1 MAASIS
7 MSSVSGYPTKNAMAV
22 KVNFTV
28 QYPGDYYTRFD
39 VYDYRTDELYDTYYG
54 STYTMP
60 ANGRKTNLK
69 KTLSGLQS
77 GTKYYV
83 EVSLWNCT
91 YSNPGN
97 KLPGI
102 TDTVTFTTLSESKIT
117 IKYYDGGSDGSSTGT
132 SVTIK
137 SASRPD
143 WTFVGW
149 ATSTGTTSVSSTYA
163 PGETVSAGSSSS
175 SVNLYAV
182 YKRETT
188 FNCYFIKGNTG
199 KIASNSR
206 TKIQYLVQTSKS
218 SYSTDYYNSITLP
231 TFDSV
236 NSTITTTT
244 PNRSWTAIGWHPTS
258 FAMQPD
264 YSPGQTVSSNS
275 ITSDLYAMYS
285 NECSI
290 TYNSNG
296 GSGSMTKQTG
306 TGYYNAFGNYEGV
319 AFSIKNCSFT
329 PPSGKKFD
337 SWNTAA
343 NGTGTRYL
351 SGGTLTTSYVNQFY
365 AIWVKARP
373 SNWSWPSHTADK
385 PISSG
390 SSMNYIKSGT
400 TVTPTPL
407 TAAEWLAFMNRIK
420 EFYAYDNGKTVNST
434 YWNNAVN
441 GVKSGSPLTATQ
453 VNSARYLISQLP
465 IQTTLPSAV
474 SSGGKITAAFVNGLK
489 NSLNSIP

>member
-7 MSSVSGYPTKNAMAV
+7 MSPVSGYPTKDTMV
-22 KVNFTV
+22 VTVNFTV

-39 VYDYRTDELYDTYYG
+39 VYDYRSDELYNTYYG

-60 ANGRKTNLK
+60 ANGSKKNLR
-69 KTLSGLQS
+69 KTLSGLQP

-83 EVSLWNCT
+83 EVSMWNCT

-97 KLPGI
+97 QLPGI
-102 TDTVTFTTLSESKIT
+102 TDTVTFTTKSSVVLT
-117 IKYYDGGSDGSSTGT
+117 VNFYDGSSYDVYRTEDYVDLYAG
-132 SVTIK
+132 
-137 SASRPD
+137 SRSG

-149 ATSTGTTSVSSTYA
+149 ATSTRTTSIAYEAGDRIYVGTSSR
-163 PGETVSAGSSSS
+163 SI
-175 SVNLYAV
+175 NLYAV
-182 YKRETT
+182 YERRSVIW
-188 FNCYFIKGNTG
+188 FYYRDSAGDFYSDSSS
-199 KIASNSR
+199 AV
-206 TKIQYLVQTSKS
+206 KIQSRVNTSDTS
-218 SYSTDYYNSITLP
+218 ASENYYNTISLP
-231 TFDSV
+231 GFDEYGTTIRT
-236 NSTITTTT
+236 ST
-244 PNRSWTAIGWHPTS
+244 PARSWTAVGWSKTTS
-258 FAMQPD
+258 ARYPD
-264 YSPGQTVSSNS
+264 YVPSQNVKTNN
-275 ITSDLYAMYS
+275 ITDDCLYAVYT

-290 TYNSNG
+290 SFNSNG
-296 GSGSMTKQTG
+296 GSGTMSELG
-306 TGYYNAFGNYEGV
+306 PESAYYNAHGNYTTPS
-319 AFSIKNCSFT
+319 FTIPSCTFT
-329 PPSGKKFD
+329 PPTGKKFS
-337 SWNTAA
+337 SWNQYAD
-343 NGTGTRYL
+343 G
-351 SGGTLTTSYVNQFY
+351 SGQTYSGPISTNYDITLY

-390 SSMNYIKSGT
+390 SSMNYIQSGT

-441 GVKSGSPLTATQ
+441 GVKSGSPMTATQ

-465 IQTTLPSAV
+465 IQTTLPSEV

>member
-1 MAASIS
+1 
-7 MSSVSGYPTKNAMAV
+7 MSPVSGYPTKNTMAV

-39 VYDYRTDELYDTYYG
+39 VYNYRTDKLYDTYYG
-54 STYTMP
+54 STYTMA
-60 ANGRKTNLK
+60 ANGSKRGLK
-69 KTLSGLQS
+69 KTLSGLQP

-97 KLPGI
+97 QLPGI

-137 SASRPD
+137 SASRSG

-188 FNCYFIKGNTG
+188 IYCYFIKGNTG
-199 KIASNSR
+199 ATASNSR
-206 TKIQYLVQTSKS
+206 TKIQYLVQTSKT

-244 PNRSWTAIGWHPTS
+244 PKRSWTAIGWHPTS

-264 YSPGQTVSSNS
+264 YSPGQTVSSNL

-306 TGYYNAFGNYEGV
+306 TGYYNAFGTYEGV
-319 AFSIKNCSFT
+319 AFSIKDCSFT
-329 PPSGKKFD
+329 PPSGKRFG
-337 SWNTAA
+337 SWNQKAD
-343 NGTGTRYL
+343 G
-351 SGGTLTTSYVNQFY
+351 SGNTYSSSVTTSYNITLY

-373 SNWSWPSHTADK
+373 SNWSWQTSG
-385 PISSG
+385 ISSG
-390 SSMNYIKSGT
+390 SSMKYSQSGST
-400 TVTPTPL
+400 ITPTPL

-420 EFYAYDNGKTVNST
+420 EFYVYDNNRVINNT
-434 YWNNAVN
+434 YWNDAVT
-441 GVKSGSPLTATQ
+441 GVQKGKPMTDTQ
-453 VNSARYLISQLP
+453 VNGARYLISQLP
-465 IQTTLPSAV
+465 IQTSLPNKVV
-474 SSGGKITAAFVNGLK
+474 SGTGVTAYFINGLK

>member
-7 MSSVSGYPTKNAMAV
+7 MTSVSGYPTKNAMAV

-39 VYDYRTDELYDTYYG
+39 VYDYWTDELYDTYYG

-60 ANGRKTNLK
+60 ADGSKRNLK
-69 KTLSGLQS
+69 KTLSGLQPE
-77 GTKYYV
+77 TKYYV

-97 KLPGI
+97 QLPGI
-102 TDTVTFTTLSESKIT
+102 TDTVTFTTLSEPKIT
-117 IKYYDGGSDGSSTGT
+117 INYYDGGSNGSSTGT

-137 SASRPD
+137 SASRSD
-143 WTFVGW
+143 WKFVGW

-163 PGETVSAGSSSS
+163 PGKSVSAGSSSS

-188 FNCYFIKGNTG
+188 IYCYYINGNTG
-199 KIASNSR
+199 ATVSNPR
-206 TKIQYLVQTSKS
+206 PKIQHLVQTSKT
-218 SYSTDYYNSITLP
+218 SYSTDYYNDITLP

-244 PNRSWTAIGWHPTS
+244 PKRSWTAIGWHPTS

-264 YSPGQTVSSNS
+264 YSPGQTVSGNL

-306 TGYYNAFGNYEGV
+306 TGYYNAFGTYEGV

-337 SWNTAA
+337 SWNTEA

-351 SGGTLTTSYVNQFY
+351 SGGTLTTSYANQFY

-373 SNWSWPSHTADK
+373 SNWSWKTTG
-385 PISSG
+385 ISQG
-390 SSMNYIKSGT
+390 SSMAYTQSGST
-400 TVTPTPL
+400 ITPKPL
-407 TAAEWLAFMNRIK
+407 TAKEWLSFMDRVK
-420 EFYAYDNGKTVNST
+420 EFYTYKGKTVDST
-434 YWNNAVN
+434 YWYRAVN
-441 GVKSGSPLTATQ
+441 EVESGKPMTATQ
-453 VNSARYLISQLP
+453 ANGARYLISQLSP
-465 IQTTLPSAV
+465 PTSVPASV
-474 SSGGKITAAFVNGLK
+474 SSETTVITAAFINGLK